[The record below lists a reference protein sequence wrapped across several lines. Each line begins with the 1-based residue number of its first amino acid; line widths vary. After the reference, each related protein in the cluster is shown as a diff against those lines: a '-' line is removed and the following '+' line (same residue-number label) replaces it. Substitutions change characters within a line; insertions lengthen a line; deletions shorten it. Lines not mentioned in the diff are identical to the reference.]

1 MKSCES
7 ARFFNTSLPGKVPT
21 VAVLRFSAEPQPF
34 AHSPQLFAHSGARG
48 LLRRNYWNSA
58 GRAPSPGLSLPWKLK
73 RVGTTTVVVVRC
85 TSDFLRMPK
94 EPNPICI
101 FLLFPPTGVNHRILR
116 LSCGYRRSIRVL
128 LDLHNRMRF
137 REVRGS
143 SCILSRWETLGSARN
158 WCSEFVVLGIGHYKL

>member
-101 FLLFPPTGVNHRILR
+101 FLLFPPQALTIEFFVFLAAIDGTF
-116 LSCGYRRSIRVL
+116 VL
-128 LDLHNRMRF
+128 FLIFIKSHAIS
-137 REVRGS
+137 RG
-143 SCILSRWETLGSARN
+143 AR
-158 WCSEFVVLGIGHYKL
+158 K